1 MHKEGYY
8 SSGEFAKKANVTVR
22 TIRYYDKQNILKP
35 SLLTEDGVR
44 FYTDS
49 DFTRLQQILLFKY
62 LGFSL
67 EDIRNMTIGDSDY
80 NILLNSLNLQ
90 FKLIQ
95 DKIAQMELVKNAIE
109 DTIDTF
115 KNNKSVD
122 WSNMLSLIHLTNMES
137 TLKTQYLNAGNITA
151 RINLHAEYS
160 VNKQGWFNW
169 IYEQSNIQTGQRI
182 LEIGCGDGR
191 LWVDNKNNVR
201 ELSGLQV
208 FLSDISDGMV
218 NDARRNIEAEYA
230 SENGADSTAHKN
242 KVIMLTDFKDSMN
255 FEMLKEELD
264 DASLQG
270 TDPYLGNIVMTA
282 NYILGRKKSEL
293 AGEDEDLYI
302 PASGA
307 LAGRMSNTEET
318 VIAQAAAGKRYGTLD
333 NVKGARMDLRKSEIA
348 ALIDLGV
355 IPMVEE
361 DGRTMAFSNHTLYNG
376 ASKGLQEYS
385 IVRVFDWIGKVFENY
400 CNDHAMEIWTP
411 AIKSEIT
418 QDIHSFLSDYKGP
431 GGIIEKYTNLKVD
444 QDPKTKDISI
454 NVEITP
460 YFAAQNFFIELT
472 GRNSAAGVDWEQS
485 TKNA

>member
-1 MHKEGYY
+1 MAVEEQNLA
-8 SSGEFAKKANVTVR
+8 SS
-22 TIRYYDKQNILKP
+22 
-35 SLLTEDGVR
+35 SDG
-44 FYTDS
+44 
-49 DFTRLQQILLFKY
+49 
-62 LGFSL
+62 
-67 EDIRNMTIGDSDY
+67 
-80 NILLNSLNLQ
+80 
-90 FKLIQ
+90 
-95 DKIAQMELVKNAIE
+95 MELQERQTVENPVE
-109 DTIDTF
+109 LLQ
-115 KNNKSVD
+115 KS
-122 WSNMLSLIHLTNMES
+122 
-137 TLKTQYLNAGNITA
+137 
-151 RINLHAEYS
+151 
-160 VNKQGWFNW
+160 
-169 IYEQSNIQTGQRI
+169 
-182 LEIGCGDGR
+182 
-191 LWVDNKNNVR
+191 
-201 ELSGLQV
+201 LSGLDKFGGFQLLKGLIKGVENMDPRRKAIKNV
-208 FLSDISDGMV
+208 FLNDSAYE
-218 NDARRNIEAEYA
+218 DARNRLKNELSLWVEILESGGKDPMEIVDSCKEECQKAERNL
-230 SENGADSTAHKN
+230 SENLFCIHDEIRNLETTYRSLDAFFANAGQGKVDCITLMNVNKEELGDHDSEDTQAVRDELERYFDRLNLKNNYSMLVVPGYLGDAETVRMWAQTAYRN

-293 AGEDEDLYI
+293 AGEDEDLFI

-472 GRNSAAGVDWEQS
+472 GRNTAAGVDWEQN

>member
-1 MHKEGYY
+1 MAVEEQKLATSAEGMKLQEKQIVENPAELLQNSLLGLDKFGGFQLLKGLIKGIENMDPRRKAIKNVFLNDDAYEDERKRLRNEISLWIEILESGDKDPMKIMESCKDKCQKAEISLRTNLEEIHKELRNLETTYRSLDAFFANAGQGKVDCITLMNVNKEELGDYDSEDTLAVRDELERYFDRLNLKNNYSMFVIPGYL
-8 SSGEFAKKANVTVR
+8 GDAETVR
-22 TIRYYDKQNILKP
+22 
-35 SLLTEDGVR
+35 
-44 FYTDS
+44 
-49 DFTRLQQILLFKY
+49 
-62 LGFSL
+62 
-67 EDIRNMTIGDSDY
+67 MW
-80 NILLNSLNLQ
+80 
-90 FKLIQ
+90 
-95 DKIAQMELVKNAIE
+95 A
-109 DTIDTF
+109 
-115 KNNKSVD
+115 
-122 WSNMLSLIHLTNMES
+122 
-137 TLKTQYLNAGNITA
+137 KTAY
-151 RINLHAEYS
+151 
-160 VNKQGWFNW
+160 
-169 IYEQSNIQTGQRI
+169 
-182 LEIGCGDGR
+182 
-191 LWVDNKNNVR
+191 
-201 ELSGLQV
+201 
-208 FLSDISDGMV
+208 
-218 NDARRNIEAEYA
+218 
-230 SENGADSTAHKN
+230 KN

-255 FEMLKEELD
+255 FEMLKTELD
-264 DASLQG
+264 KESLQG

-293 AGEDEDLYI
+293 VSEEEDLYI

-307 LAGRMSNTEET
+307 LAGRMSNTEDT

-376 ASKGLQEYS
+376 ATKGLQEYS

-418 QDIHSFLSDYKGP
+418 QDIHSFLSDYKGL

-444 QDPKTKDISI
+444 QDPKTKDITI

-472 GRNSAAGVDWEQS
+472 GRNSAAGVDWEQN

>member
-1 MHKEGYY
+1 MAVEEQKLA
-8 SSGEFAKKANVTVR
+8 SS
-22 TIRYYDKQNILKP
+22 
-35 SLLTEDGVR
+35 SDG
-44 FYTDS
+44 
-49 DFTRLQQILLFKY
+49 
-62 LGFSL
+62 
-67 EDIRNMTIGDSDY
+67 
-80 NILLNSLNLQ
+80 
-90 FKLIQ
+90 
-95 DKIAQMELVKNAIE
+95 MELQERQTVANPAE
-109 DTIDTF
+109 LLQ
-115 KNNKSVD
+115 KS
-122 WSNMLSLIHLTNMES
+122 
-137 TLKTQYLNAGNITA
+137 
-151 RINLHAEYS
+151 
-160 VNKQGWFNW
+160 
-169 IYEQSNIQTGQRI
+169 
-182 LEIGCGDGR
+182 
-191 LWVDNKNNVR
+191 
-201 ELSGLQV
+201 LSGLDKFGGFQLLKGLIKGVENMDPRRKAIKNV
-208 FLSDISDGMV
+208 FLNDSAYE
-218 NDARRNIEAEYA
+218 DARNRLKNELSLWVEILESGGKDPMEIVDSCKEECQKAERNL
-230 SENGADSTAHKN
+230 SENLFCIHDEIRNLETTYRSLDAFFANAGQGKVDCITLMNVNKEELGDHDSEDTQAVRDELERYFDRLNLKNNYSMLVVPGYLGDAETVRMWAQTAYRN

-282 NYILGRKKSEL
+282 NYILRRKKSEL

-472 GRNSAAGVDWEQS
+472 GRNTAAGVDWEQN

>member
-1 MHKEGYY
+1 MAVEEQNLA
-8 SSGEFAKKANVTVR
+8 SS
-22 TIRYYDKQNILKP
+22 
-35 SLLTEDGVR
+35 SDG
-44 FYTDS
+44 
-49 DFTRLQQILLFKY
+49 
-62 LGFSL
+62 
-67 EDIRNMTIGDSDY
+67 
-80 NILLNSLNLQ
+80 
-90 FKLIQ
+90 
-95 DKIAQMELVKNAIE
+95 MELQERQTVANPVE
-109 DTIDTF
+109 LLQ
-115 KNNKSVD
+115 KS
-122 WSNMLSLIHLTNMES
+122 
-137 TLKTQYLNAGNITA
+137 
-151 RINLHAEYS
+151 
-160 VNKQGWFNW
+160 
-169 IYEQSNIQTGQRI
+169 
-182 LEIGCGDGR
+182 
-191 LWVDNKNNVR
+191 
-201 ELSGLQV
+201 LSGLDKFGGFQLLKGLIKGVENMDPRRKAIKNV
-208 FLSDISDGMV
+208 FLNDSAYE
-218 NDARRNIEAEYA
+218 DARNRLKNELSLWVEILESGGKDPMEIVDSCKEECQKAERNL
-230 SENGADSTAHKN
+230 SENLFCIHDEIRNLETTYRSLDAFFANAGQGKVDCITLMNVNREELGDHDSEDTQAVRDELERYFDRLNLKNNYSMLVVPGYLGDAETVRMWAQTAYRN

-270 TDPYLGNIVMTA
+270 IDPYLGNIVMTA

-472 GRNSAAGVDWEQS
+472 GRNTAAGVDWEQN

>member
-1 MHKEGYY
+1 MAVEEQKLATSAEGMELQEKQIVENPAELLQNSLLGLDKFGGFQLLKGLIKGIENMDPRRKAIKNVFLNDDAYEDERKRLRNEISLWIEILESGDKDPMKIMESCKDKCQKAEISLRTNLEEIHKELRNLETTYRSLDAFFANAGQGKVDCITLMNVNKEELGDYDSEDTLAVRDELERYFDRLNLKNNYSMFVIPGYL
-8 SSGEFAKKANVTVR
+8 GDAETVR
-22 TIRYYDKQNILKP
+22 
-35 SLLTEDGVR
+35 
-44 FYTDS
+44 
-49 DFTRLQQILLFKY
+49 
-62 LGFSL
+62 
-67 EDIRNMTIGDSDY
+67 MW
-80 NILLNSLNLQ
+80 
-90 FKLIQ
+90 
-95 DKIAQMELVKNAIE
+95 A
-109 DTIDTF
+109 
-115 KNNKSVD
+115 
-122 WSNMLSLIHLTNMES
+122 
-137 TLKTQYLNAGNITA
+137 KTAY
-151 RINLHAEYS
+151 
-160 VNKQGWFNW
+160 
-169 IYEQSNIQTGQRI
+169 
-182 LEIGCGDGR
+182 
-191 LWVDNKNNVR
+191 
-201 ELSGLQV
+201 
-208 FLSDISDGMV
+208 
-218 NDARRNIEAEYA
+218 
-230 SENGADSTAHKN
+230 KN

-255 FEMLKEELD
+255 FEMLKTELD
-264 DASLQG
+264 KESLQG

-293 AGEDEDLYI
+293 VSEEEDLYI

-307 LAGRMSNTEET
+307 LAGRMSNTEDT

-376 ASKGLQEYS
+376 ATKGLQEYS

-444 QDPKTKDISI
+444 QDPKTKDITI

-472 GRNSAAGVDWEQS
+472 GRNSAAGVDWEQN

>member
-1 MHKEGYY
+1 MAVEEQKIA
-8 SSGEFAKKANVTVR
+8 SSTET
-22 TIRYYDKQNILKP
+22 LE
-35 SLLTEDGVR
+35 LTEKQSVVNPAEL
-44 FYTDS
+44 
-49 DFTRLQQILLFKY
+49 LQ
-62 LGFSL
+62 
-67 EDIRNMTIGDSDY
+67 
-80 NILLNSLNLQ
+80 
-90 FKLIQ
+90 
-95 DKIAQMELVKNAIE
+95 
-109 DTIDTF
+109 
-115 KNNKSVD
+115 KS
-122 WSNMLSLIHLTNMES
+122 
-137 TLKTQYLNAGNITA
+137 
-151 RINLHAEYS
+151 
-160 VNKQGWFNW
+160 
-169 IYEQSNIQTGQRI
+169 
-182 LEIGCGDGR
+182 
-191 LWVDNKNNVR
+191 
-201 ELSGLQV
+201 LSGLDKFGGFQLVKGLIKGVENMDPRRKAIKNV
-208 FLSDISDGMV
+208 FLNDSAYE
-218 NDARRNIEAEYA
+218 DARNRLKNELSLWVEILESGGKDPMEIVDSCKEECQKAERNL
-230 SENGADSTAHKN
+230 SENLFCIHDEIRNLEITYRSLDAFFANAGQGKIDCVTLMNVNKEELGDHDSEDTLAVRDELERYFDRLNLKNNYSMLVVPGYLGDAETVRMWAQTAYRN

-472 GRNSAAGVDWEQS
+472 GRNTAAGVDWEQN

>member
-1 MHKEGYY
+1 MAVEEQKFA
-8 SSGEFAKKANVTVR
+8 SS
-22 TIRYYDKQNILKP
+22 
-35 SLLTEDGVR
+35 SDG
-44 FYTDS
+44 
-49 DFTRLQQILLFKY
+49 
-62 LGFSL
+62 
-67 EDIRNMTIGDSDY
+67 
-80 NILLNSLNLQ
+80 
-90 FKLIQ
+90 
-95 DKIAQMELVKNAIE
+95 MELQERQTVANPAE
-109 DTIDTF
+109 LLQ
-115 KNNKSVD
+115 KS
-122 WSNMLSLIHLTNMES
+122 
-137 TLKTQYLNAGNITA
+137 
-151 RINLHAEYS
+151 
-160 VNKQGWFNW
+160 
-169 IYEQSNIQTGQRI
+169 
-182 LEIGCGDGR
+182 
-191 LWVDNKNNVR
+191 
-201 ELSGLQV
+201 LSGLDKFGGFQLLKGLIKGVENMDPRRKAIKNV
-208 FLSDISDGMV
+208 FLNDSAYE
-218 NDARRNIEAEYA
+218 DARNRLKNELSLWVEILESGGKDPMEIVDSCKEECQKSERNL
-230 SENGADSTAHKN
+230 SENLFCIHDEIRNLETTYRSLDAFFANAGQGKVDCITLMNVNKEELGDHDSEDTQAVRDELERYFDRLNLKNNYSMLVVPGYLGDAETVRMWAQTAYKN

-472 GRNSAAGVDWEQS
+472 GRNSAAGVDWEQN

>member
-1 MHKEGYY
+1 MAVEEQKLA
-8 SSGEFAKKANVTVR
+8 SS
-22 TIRYYDKQNILKP
+22 
-35 SLLTEDGVR
+35 SDG
-44 FYTDS
+44 
-49 DFTRLQQILLFKY
+49 
-62 LGFSL
+62 
-67 EDIRNMTIGDSDY
+67 
-80 NILLNSLNLQ
+80 
-90 FKLIQ
+90 
-95 DKIAQMELVKNAIE
+95 MELQERQTVANPAE
-109 DTIDTF
+109 LLQ
-115 KNNKSVD
+115 KS
-122 WSNMLSLIHLTNMES
+122 
-137 TLKTQYLNAGNITA
+137 
-151 RINLHAEYS
+151 
-160 VNKQGWFNW
+160 
-169 IYEQSNIQTGQRI
+169 
-182 LEIGCGDGR
+182 
-191 LWVDNKNNVR
+191 
-201 ELSGLQV
+201 LSGLDKFGGFQLLKGLIKGVENMDPRRKAIKNV
-208 FLSDISDGMV
+208 FLNDSAYE
-218 NDARRNIEAEYA
+218 DARNRLKNELSLWVEILESGGKDPMEIVDSCKEECQKSERNL
-230 SENGADSTAHKN
+230 SENLFCIHDEIRNLETTYRSLDAFFANAGQGKVDCITLMNVNKEELGDHDSEDTQAVRDELERYFDRLNLKNNYSMLVVPGYLGDAETVRMWAQTAYKN

-376 ASKGLQEYS
+376 ASKGLLEYS

>member
-1 MHKEGYY
+1 MAVEEQKLA
-8 SSGEFAKKANVTVR
+8 SS
-22 TIRYYDKQNILKP
+22 
-35 SLLTEDGVR
+35 SDG
-44 FYTDS
+44 
-49 DFTRLQQILLFKY
+49 
-62 LGFSL
+62 
-67 EDIRNMTIGDSDY
+67 
-80 NILLNSLNLQ
+80 
-90 FKLIQ
+90 
-95 DKIAQMELVKNAIE
+95 MELQERQTVANPAE
-109 DTIDTF
+109 LLQ
-115 KNNKSVD
+115 KS
-122 WSNMLSLIHLTNMES
+122 
-137 TLKTQYLNAGNITA
+137 
-151 RINLHAEYS
+151 
-160 VNKQGWFNW
+160 
-169 IYEQSNIQTGQRI
+169 
-182 LEIGCGDGR
+182 
-191 LWVDNKNNVR
+191 
-201 ELSGLQV
+201 LSGLDKFGGFQLLKGLIKGVENMDPRRKAIKNV
-208 FLSDISDGMV
+208 FLNDSAYE
-218 NDARRNIEAEYA
+218 DARNRLKNELSLWVEILESGGKDPMEIVDSCKEECQKAERNL
-230 SENGADSTAHKN
+230 SENLFCIHDEIRNLETTYRSLDAFFANAGQGKVDCITLMNVNKEELGDHDSEDTQAVRDELERYFDRLNLKNNYSMLVVPGYLGDAETVRMWAQTAYRN

>member
-109 DTIDTF
+109 ETIDTF

-169 IYEQSNIQTGQRI
+169 IYEQSNIQKDQSV

-201 ELSGLQV
+201 KLSGLQV

-230 SENGADSTAHKN
+230 DENVMEDTLQGMQNTRDIRHIQDSTAHKTGQS
-242 KVIMLTDFKDSMN
+242 VSFKFNTFDCADIPYRNNYFDIVLANHVLFYCDNIQSV
-255 FEMLKEELD
+255 LKE
-264 DASLQG
+264 
-270 TDPYLGNIVMTA
+270 V
-282 NYILGRKKSEL
+282 
-293 AGEDEDLYI
+293 
-302 PASGA
+302 
-307 LAGRMSNTEET
+307 
-318 VIAQAAAGKRYGTLD
+318 KRVL
-333 NVKGARMDLRKSEIA
+333 K
-348 ALIDLGV
+348 
-355 IPMVEE
+355 
-361 DGRTMAFSNHTLYNG
+361 
-376 ASKGLQEYS
+376 
-385 IVRVFDWIGKVFENY
+385 
-400 CNDHAMEIWTP
+400 
-411 AIKSEIT
+411 
-418 QDIHSFLSDYKGP
+418 P
-431 GGIIEKYTNLKVD
+431 GGV
-444 QDPKTKDISI
+444 
-454 NVEITP
+454 
-460 YFAAQNFFIELT
+460 FICAT
-472 GRNSAAGVDWEQS
+472 SG
-485 TKNA
+485 KNHLSGK